1 MPETGLQQV
10 YTLEEAAEYLG
21 LTPKTLQKRAYQ
33 RQIGYTNS
41 GRRMM
46 FFESDI
52 MAYLHS
58 RRKPA
63 SRGGRR

>member
-10 YTLEEAAEYLG
+10 FTLEQAAAYLG
-21 LTPKTLQKRAYQ
+21 LTPKTLQKLAYQ
-33 RQIGYTNS
+33 RKIAYTNS

-58 RRKPA
+58 RRRPA
-63 SRGGRR
+63 RRGGKR